1 MQKTILAQTLTALI
15 VFTAAIYFVAAVE
28 ESQEEEVD
36 ANAQVNEQ
44 EAASSGDSENAAPAN
59 SAANQ
64 EEQAE
69 GGGGEGGDALA
80 TQVQIAFFTVAGLG
94 YAGVGIWMFK
104 DKGKTN
110 APYVIAVVGSIAL
123 IGIYVAS
130 RTVNLPIVG
139 LQEDVGAIDILTK
152 VLQVGIV
159 GLGAYMI
166 NTIKVT
172 KSVYS
177 R

>member
-28 ESQEEEVD
+28 ESQEED
-36 ANAQVNEQ
+36 ANTQVNEQ
-44 EAASSGDSENAAPAN
+44 EAVSSGDSENQAPVN
-59 SAANQ
+59 SPANQ

-69 GGGGEGGDALA
+69 GGEGEEGDALA

-94 YAGVGIWMFK
+94 YAGIGIWMFR

-110 APYVIAVVGSIAL
+110 TPYLIAVIGSIAL

-130 RTVNLPIVG
+130 RTVDLPIVG
-139 LQEDVGAIDILTK
+139 IQEDVGALDILTK
-152 VLQVGIV
+152 VLQLGIV

-172 KSVYS
+172 RSVYS

>member
-1 MQKTILAQTLTALI
+1 MHKTILAQTLTALI

-28 ESQEEEVD
+28 ESQEEEE

-44 EAASSGDSENAAPAN
+44 EAASSGDSENQAPVN

-69 GGGGEGGDALA
+69 GGEGEGGDALA
-80 TQVQIAFFTVAGLG
+80 TQVQIAFFTIAGLG

-110 APYVIAVVGSIAL
+110 APYVIAVVGSIAM

-130 RTVNLPIVG
+130 RTIDLPIVG

>member
-28 ESQEEEVD
+28 ESQEEEE

-44 EAASSGDSENAAPAN
+44 EAASSGDSENQAPAN

-69 GGGGEGGDALA
+69 GGEGEGGDALA

-110 APYVIAVVGSIAL
+110 APYVIAVVGSIAM

-130 RTVNLPIVG
+130 RTIDLPIVG

>member
-28 ESQEEEVD
+28 ESQEEEE

-44 EAASSGDSENAAPAN
+44 EAASTGDSENQAPVN

-69 GGGGEGGDALA
+69 GGEGEGGDALA
-80 TQVQIAFFTVAGLG
+80 TQVQIAFFTIAGLG

-110 APYVIAVVGSIAL
+110 APYVIAVVGSIAM

-130 RTVNLPIVG
+130 RTIDLPIVG

>member
-28 ESQEEEVD
+28 ESQEEDD
-36 ANAQVNEQ
+36 ANTQVNEQ
-44 EAASSGDSENAAPAN
+44 EAASSGDSENQAPDN

-69 GGGGEGGDALA
+69 GGGGEGDALA

-110 APYVIAVVGSIAL
+110 APYVIAVIGSIAL

-139 LQEDVGAIDILTK
+139 IQEDVGALDILTK
-152 VLQVGIV
+152 VLQLGIV